1 MSTTGDVAVL
11 GGGSWGTALAINA
24 ARGGNTVRLW
34 ARDAGVIE
42 EINRDS
48 TNEKY
53 LPGMKVD
60 PGIEAVSGL
69 AKALAGAQ
77 LALIVTPAQTIRE
90 TADRIAGAGAGP
102 IPLVVCAKGIER
114 ETGKLPAAILAE
126 LLPEFPVAALSGP
139 SFAADV
145 ARGLPTAVT
154 IGANDMALS
163 SAIAERLSTKTLRC
177 YASDD
182 LAGVELGGAL
192 KNVIALAVGAA
203 HGMAL
208 GASAQA
214 ALTARGFAEMS
225 RLASA
230 LGAKPQTLAGLSGLG
245 DLVLTCSGPQSR
257 NFAFGMALGQG
268 KSLENLP
275 LAEGAHTAAIA
286 AQLAS
291 QHNVQAPVTEALS
304 AILAGRITAREA
316 VGRLMDRPLKSE
328 N

>member
-1 MSTTGDVAVL
+1 MSTNGRVAVL

-24 ARGGNTVRLW
+24 SRGGNAVRLW

-42 EINRDS
+42 EINRDR

-53 LPGMKVD
+53 LPGVKVD

-69 AKALAGAQ
+69 AEALAGAQ

-90 TADRIAGAGAGP
+90 TAGRIADAGTGQM
-102 IPLVVCAKGIER
+102 PLVVCAKGIER

-126 LLPEFPVAALSGP
+126 LLPGSPLAALSGP
-139 SFAADV
+139 SFAGDV

-154 IGANDMALS
+154 IGSNDMALS
-163 SAIAERLSTKTLRC
+163 NAIAERLSTKTLRC

-192 KNVIALAVGAA
+192 KNVMALAVGAA

-214 ALTARGFAEMS
+214 ALVARGFAEMS
-225 RLASA
+225 RLAGA
-230 LGAKPQTLAGLSGLG
+230 LGAKPHTLAGLSGLG

-268 KSLENLP
+268 ESLDNLP

-316 VGRLMDRPLKSE
+316 VGQLMDRPLKSE
-328 N
+328 T